1 MIYDDNID
9 DSQEEEEESEE
20 EIVRKK
26 SSSKSKKSSG
36 KSKESKSSKSSS
48 KSKKSRGIW
57 VISTIS
63 STGWFGLRLTLLLN
77 VDSLWLW
84 YLTTIDKIGTGVWQ
98 GNSRHWAL

>member
-57 VISTIS
+57 VISL
-63 STGWFGLRLTLLLN
+63 TGWFGFRLTLLLN